1 MYEEKVMCDGSSEC
15 MNERRGKGRKGT
27 KKEKYSPNVGLGRS
41 DISLS
46 CIYRLHP
53 TQQAPPAICNPVRRI
68 FMDNLIWYG
77 TAVRYFGMDIAI
89 SIMKSSD
96 LEIYWK
102 WLTRKLEIGN
112 PNGNPK

>member
-68 FMDNLIWYG
+68 SWIISYG
-77 TAVRYFGMDIAI
+77 TVLFRYGYRNKYP
-89 SIMKSSD
+89 S
-96 LEIYWK
+96 
-102 WLTRKLEIGN
+102 
-112 PNGNPK
+112 